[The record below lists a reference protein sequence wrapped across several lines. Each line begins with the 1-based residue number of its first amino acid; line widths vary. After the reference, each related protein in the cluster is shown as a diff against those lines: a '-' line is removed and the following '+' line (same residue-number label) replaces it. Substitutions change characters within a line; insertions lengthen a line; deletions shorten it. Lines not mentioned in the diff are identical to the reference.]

1 MIKVRVANN
10 MTSKEIVVPGST
22 TVKDCFIKAG
32 ISHDRATICLDGQN
46 LRMSQLD
53 STLDE
58 LGCSDEVTVM
68 AIIKND
74 NAR

>member
-10 MTSKEIVVPGST
+10 MTSKEIIVAGDT
-22 TVKDCFIKAG
+22 TVKECFVKAG
-32 ISHDRATICLDGQN
+32 ISCERATICLDGQN
-46 LRMSQLD
+46 LRTSQLT

-58 LGCSDEVTVM
+58 LGCGDEVTIM

>member
-1 MIKVRVANN
+1 MVKVKVANN
-10 MTSKEIVVPGST
+10 MTAKEIIVSGDT
-22 TVKDCFIKAG
+22 TVKDCFVKAG
-32 ISHDRATICLDGQN
+32 ISYDRATICLDGQN
-46 LRMSQLD
+46 LRSSQLT

-58 LGCSDEVTVM
+58 LGCGEEVTVM